1 MYGRPQTHSSRVS
14 CAAAEVTQLTVPVL
28 LAPRSLSPGVQVSS
42 DWRRAGHVTTIL
54 PSDWSGHA
62 LHRRHRRRAP
72 HLQLRLL
79 RDAGDVR
86 AGSGTKI
93 IGASNEPS
101 ANFSQSP
108 KAPTS
113 ALI

>member
-42 DWRRAGHVTTIL
+42 DWWRAGHVTTIL

-86 AGSGTKI
+86 AGSGAKI
-93 IGASNEPS
+93 I
-101 ANFSQSP
+101 
-108 KAPTS
+108 
-113 ALI
+113 